1 MGEGREGDLMDG
13 VKTRAQRKNQL
24 ELPFSEPQS
33 GPAREATSLER
44 QQRIVKAVRDF
55 YRRSGK

>member
-13 VKTRAQRKNQL
+13 VRIRAQRKNQR
-24 ELPFSEPQS
+24 ELPFSEPQG
-33 GPAREATSLER
+33 GPAREAASTER
-44 QQRIVKAVRDF
+44 RERIVKAVRDF

>member
-1 MGEGREGDLMDG
+1 MDLRIL
-13 VKTRAQRKNQL
+13 TQRKKSP
-24 ELPFSEPQS
+24 ELPFSEPQG

>member
-1 MGEGREGDLMDG
+1 MDRM
-13 VKTRAQRKNQL
+13 KTRAQRKNQL

>member
-1 MGEGREGDLMDG
+1 MGAGGIVSMKKRTEH
-13 VKTRAQRKNQL
+13 KKQL
-24 ELPFSEPQS
+24 QLPFAGPQG
-33 GPAREATSLER
+33 GPARETASLER

>member
-1 MGEGREGDLMDG
+1 MDG
-13 VKTRAQRKNQL
+13 MRIRAQRKNQR
-24 ELPFSEPQS
+24 ELPFSEPQG
-33 GPAREATSLER
+33 GPARDRASLER